1 MDTEKDKSSD
11 INQESEEAAEE
22 TSQKSDAEELTLD
35 SLEEALAKE
44 KEQSGR
50 YLSNW
55 QRAQADLVNYKK
67 RVGNEQ
73 AELAKYA
80 SIPLVAGLLS
90 VLDDFERGLQS
101 MPSKLMGLT
110 WLEGVFLVH
119 RKLQGILEAHGLSE
133 IKALGEDFDPTLH
146 EAVMYGEGDEGKVIE
161 EMQKGFKL
169 HDRVI
174 RPAMVQVGQG
184 ASKEEG
190 SEEPPEPP
198 TPEPETEETSAAS

>member
-1 MDTEKDKSSD
+1 MDTERDKSSD
-11 INQESEEAAEE
+11 INQESEDAAEE

-35 SLEEALAKE
+35 SLKEALAKE

-80 SIPLVAGLLS
+80 SVPLVAGLLS

-190 SEEPPEPP
+190 SEETPEPP
-198 TPEPETEETSAAS
+198 TPEPETEEKSAAS